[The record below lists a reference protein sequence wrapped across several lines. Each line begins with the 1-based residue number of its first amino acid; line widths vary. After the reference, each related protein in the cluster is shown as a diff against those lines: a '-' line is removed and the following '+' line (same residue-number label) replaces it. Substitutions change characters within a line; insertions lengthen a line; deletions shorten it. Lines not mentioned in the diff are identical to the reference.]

1 MTDCACDLAEAA
13 QLERKTLRIL
23 LFINGGMFIVEA
35 VAGWWGQSTGL
46 LADALDMLADASVY
60 GVALYAVGK
69 AQALKAKAA
78 RASGY
83 VQILLGI
90 GVLAEVVRRFLY
102 GSDPVSVLMMSIGA
116 IAFLANLS
124 CLALLAKH
132 RSGEVHMRA
141 SWIFSVND
149 VIANLGLVIAGGLV
163 LYFDSRIPDLV
174 IGAAISTLVVRGGV
188 RILREA
194 KAARESELGA

>member
-13 QLERKTLRIL
+13 QLERKTLGIL
-23 LFINGGMFIVEA
+23 LSINGGMFIVEA

-46 LADALDMLADASVY
+46 LADSLDMLADASVY

-69 AQALKAKAA
+69 ALTLKAQAA
-78 RASGY
+78 TVSGY

-90 GVLAEVVRRFLY
+90 GVLVEVVRRSLY

-116 IAFLANLS
+116 LAFLANLS

-132 RSGEVHMRA
+132 RNGEVHMRA

-149 VIANLGLVIAGGLV
+149 VIANLGLIIAGWLV
-163 LYFDSRIPDLV
+163 LYLDSRIPDLV
-174 IGAAISTLVVRGGV
+174 IGAAIATLVVRGGI

-194 KAARESELGA
+194 KAAREGE

>member
-78 RASGY
+78 TASGY